1 MQIIILLL
9 PGRESWHIGAVNEAQ
24 NRGGNQ
30 IVLLDCDIK
39 TKNQVPPANME
50 LKSAFKE
57 ICLAALRAETQIS
70 FERFHHQ
77 PLGQSAKIPGFSARK
92 TSAETEITEILTPTR
107 RNLRVSSR
115 QFNVLTPQ
123 QLKYTISETVP
134 PTNPQWRVR
143 QDEKAESVSCMPV
156 S

>member
-77 PLGQSAKIPGFSARK
+77 PFWASLPKYRASAREK
-92 TSAETEITEILTPTR
+92 RP
-107 RNLRVSSR
+107 
-115 QFNVLTPQ
+115 
-123 QLKYTISETVP
+123 LKPKSPKY
-134 PTNPQWRVR
+134 
-143 QDEKAESVSCMPV
+143 
-156 S
+156 